1 MTEPAYW
8 HVTFDIT
15 LAVPQTLAFLDPA

>member
-15 LAVPQTLAFLDPA
+15 LAVPQTLAYLDPA